1 MQWCFSNISLPGLCR
16 WQWGG
21 RRSTNGKLMITC
33 EQDVGPQHPL
43 KLSNFVMCST
53 AAVITWPGWISANF
67 TSVICSKHNLRS
79 CSYVTVHSY
88 ESSDTNDIITM
99 TISQSLN
106 ASKLA
111 KVQGQ
116 ACRGQPVDV
125 LNGAIVT
132 CRNRLMSLHDVAM
145 LPLTVYSWLLIYA
158 KMVSRDHS
166 CPLSP
171 AQLYCSRDCYY
182 IALGPMSGAS
192 RPMAAALARNTAPG
206 EG

>member
-1 MQWCFSNISLPGLCR
+1 
-16 WQWGG
+16 
-21 RRSTNGKLMITC
+21 MITC

-88 ESSDTNDIITM
+88 ESSDTNDSITM